1 MCHAQPMDSA
11 ECAEKMKDLNNAYF
25 HNEENLGKT
34 VEVRST

>member
-1 MCHAQPMDSA
+1 MRHAQSMNKA

-25 HNEENLGKT
+25 HNEENLEKI